1 MAREIERKFLVSDT
15 AFLQRLQGT
24 RCRQGYIATHN
35 GAAVRL
41 RVIGERAFI
50 TLKGK
55 SEGISRAEYE
65 YPVPVADAEA
75 MLDGLCDPPLIEKTR
90 YLVEHGGMNWEV
102 DVFSGDN
109 NGLIVAEIELEAEN
123 QPFAKPP
130 WLGEEVS
137 HDPRYFNFNLS
148 RTPFKDW

>member
-1 MAREIERKFLVSDT
+1 MAQEIERKFLVSDT
-15 AFLQRLQGT
+15 AFLQGLQGT

-35 GAAVRL
+35 GTAVRL

-50 TLKGK
+50 TLKGQ

-65 YPVPVADAEA
+65 YPVPVQDAEA

-90 YLVEHGGMNWEV
+90 YLVEHQSMTWEV

-109 NGLIVAEIELEAEN
+109 NGLIVAEIELEAES
-123 QPFAKPP
+123 QSFEKPP